1 MKTKTTLLAAALLLA
16 IAAAVPLDRAASAHF
31 GLVSSE
37 PAADGSVPAVEW
49 IRLTFTQVPQEN
61 SVSVRLID
69 PSGDAVETGEAVP
82 DREDAKTVHVSVEKM
97 LVASEYTVA
106 WRGIGDDG
114 HVVRGDFVFSVTAP
128 N

>member
-1 MKTKTTLLAAALLLA
+1 MKKTTTILAATLLVA
-16 IAAAVPLDRAASAHF
+16 TAAATPSNGVEALHF
-31 GLVSSE
+31 ALSSSE
-37 PAADGSVPAVEW
+37 PAADTSVPALEE

-69 PSGDAVETGEAVP
+69 PSGEAVDTGEP
-82 DREDAKTVHVSVEKM
+82 TYDREDRKIIHVSVDQM

-128 N
+128 E